1 MPGQSRQLAAI
12 MFTDIVGYTALMGDD
27 EQKAFDLLNKNRELQ
42 KPLIEKY
49 GGRWIKE
56 LGDGVMASFSTAT
69 DAVQCSIAIQQSCNT
84 ISNLKLRIGIHLG
97 DVVFENDD
105 VFGDGVNIAARI
117 QAIAPVGGI
126 YISEA
131 VYNNIS
137 NKKEINT
144 KFVRAEILKNVK
156 EPIKIYEISLAAAS
170 GQTKGENRNL
180 NKIANRIWGKS
191 FRSIMYWIFPALIL
205 IIGLVIFFNKEKLV
219 PENIVIPALA
229 VLPFSNESGNPDIE
243 YLSDGMTEM
252 LISNLSQLPNL
263 KVKART
269 SVFRYKG
276 KEVSVQQI
284 GRELKVKAILSG
296 RVVQRGQDLLLSLWL
311 VDTDTEENV
320 WSKQYNRKMSDLIT
334 LQSEIAKDVA
344 DNLKIKLSGADE
356 QQLNKQYTA
365 DVEAY
370 QLDLKGRF
378 FWNRR
383 TEEGLRKGIEY
394 FEQAMSRDPGYS
406 LAYVGL
412 ADSYNLL
419 GFYGFL
425 PPKEAFPKAKAAA
438 RQALAL
444 NEKLAEAHNS
454 LAYAVLYYDWDFM
467 TAEKEFTR
475 AIELNPKYPIA
486 HQWYGNLLTAT
497 GRWEEAIQ
505 EFKRAQELDPLSL
518 VITAVPAWTYYY
530 ARQYDR
536 GVEPCLKAIE
546 MDENFALAHDW
557 LGQVYERKGMYE
569 KAIAAFKKGL
579 TILSNDPET
588 AALLA
593 HAYAV
598 SGNKREAQVILDDL
612 LEHLSRR
619 YVSPYHIA
627 TVYVGL
633 GNKVRALKWLETAF
647 NDRQNMLILLKHDP
661 RMDNLRSDPRF
672 GELLR
677 RIAKPVD

>member
-1 MPGQSRQLAAI
+1 L
-12 MFTDIVGYTALMGDD
+12 
-27 EQKAFDLLNKNRELQ
+27 
-42 KPLIEKY
+42 
-49 GGRWIKE
+49 
-56 LGDGVMASFSTAT
+56 
-69 DAVQCSIAIQQSCNT
+69 
-84 ISNLKLRIGIHLG
+84 
-97 DVVFENDD
+97 
-105 VFGDGVNIAARI
+105 
-117 QAIAPVGGI
+117 
-126 YISEA
+126 
-131 VYNNIS
+131 
-137 NKKEINT
+137 

-370 QLDLKGRF
+370 QLDLKGRY

-394 FEQAMSRDPGYS
+394 FEQAISKDPGYS

-412 ADSYNLL
+412 ADTYNVL

-425 PPKEAFPKAKAAA
+425 SPKEAYPKAKAAA

-612 LEHLSRR
+612 LEHLSQR

>member
-612 LEHLSRR
+612 LEHLSQR

>member
-1 MPGQSRQLAAI
+1 
-12 MFTDIVGYTALMGDD
+12 
-27 EQKAFDLLNKNRELQ
+27 LQ
-42 KPLIEKY
+42 
-49 GGRWIKE
+49 
-56 LGDGVMASFSTAT
+56 
-69 DAVQCSIAIQQSCNT
+69 
-84 ISNLKLRIGIHLG
+84 
-97 DVVFENDD
+97 
-105 VFGDGVNIAARI
+105 
-117 QAIAPVGGI
+117 
-126 YISEA
+126 
-131 VYNNIS
+131 
-137 NKKEINT
+137 
-144 KFVRAEILKNVK
+144 
-156 EPIKIYEISLAAAS
+156 
-170 GQTKGENRNL
+170 
-180 NKIANRIWGKS
+180 
-191 FRSIMYWIFPALIL
+191 
-205 IIGLVIFFNKEKLV
+205 
-219 PENIVIPALA
+219 
-229 VLPFSNESGNPDIE
+229 
-243 YLSDGMTEM
+243 
-252 LISNLSQLPNL
+252 
-263 KVKART
+263 
-269 SVFRYKG
+269 
-276 KEVSVQQI
+276 
-284 GRELKVKAILSG
+284 
-296 RVVQRGQDLLLSLWL
+296 
-311 VDTDTEENV
+311 
-320 WSKQYNRKMSDLIT
+320 
-334 LQSEIAKDVA
+334 KDVA

-383 TEEGLRKGIEY
+383 TEEGLRKGIKY
-394 FEQAMSRDPGYS
+394 FEQAITKDPGYS

-412 ADSYNLL
+412 ADTYNVL

-612 LEHLSRR
+612 LEHLSQR